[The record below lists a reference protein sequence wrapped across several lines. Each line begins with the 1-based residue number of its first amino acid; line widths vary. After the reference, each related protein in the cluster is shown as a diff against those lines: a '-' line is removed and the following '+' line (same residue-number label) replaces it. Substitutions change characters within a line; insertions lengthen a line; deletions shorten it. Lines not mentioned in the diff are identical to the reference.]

1 MGLYVMNFT
10 FGPQVEA
17 GIRPVR
23 WGFSI
28 GRGAPKMH
36 ACSPTVDRRTAL
48 RALTR
53 VPREGLEGALDE
65 LGADVREWVEA
76 RTQEERH
83 ELYEALLEQVRA
95 L

>member
-1 MGLYVMNFT
+1 MGGAVTNHT

-36 ACSPTVDRRTAL
+36 ACSPTVDRGTAL
-48 RALTR
+48 RALAA
-53 VPREGLEGALDE
+53 VAGGGLDGALDV

-83 ELYEALLEQVRA
+83 ELYEALREQVRA